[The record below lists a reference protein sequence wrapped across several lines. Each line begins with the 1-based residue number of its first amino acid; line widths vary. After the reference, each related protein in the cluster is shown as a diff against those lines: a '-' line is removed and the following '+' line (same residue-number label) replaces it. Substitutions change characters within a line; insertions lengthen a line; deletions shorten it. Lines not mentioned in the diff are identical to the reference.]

1 VKIKPLI
8 VCSIAAISK
17 ICCNYEEAFTKAY
30 EDPAIW
36 QKEYVGTS
44 GSGSTPKNARPYQEL
59 LQRFLATHD
68 IHSVIDLGCGD
79 WQFSRLINWTGIEY
93 LGLDIVPKVIKAN
106 QEKYRAA
113 NIHFFTAN
121 FIDIDLP
128 KSDLLVCKDVLQH
141 LPVQDIKRFLKKTG
155 KYKYC
160 LITNDVDPLTL
171 TSDNCDI
178 PAGHYRP
185 IDLTEAP
192 FCLKARKILTYRSGD
207 EIKQVLLID
216 NSGKLNE

>member
-1 VKIKPLI
+1 VKTKNLI
-8 VCSIAAISK
+8 VCCIAAISK
-17 ICCNYEEAFTKAY
+17 VCCYYEEAFTKAY
-30 EDPAIW
+30 EDPVYW

-44 GSGSTPKNARPYQEL
+44 GSGSTPKNVRPYQEL
-59 LQRFLATHD
+59 LQRFLVTHD

-79 WQFSRLINWTGIEY
+79 WQFSRLINWSGIEY

-106 QEKYRAA
+106 QEKYRRP

-128 KSDLLVCKDVLQH
+128 KSDLLICKDVLQH
-141 LPVQDIKRFLKKTG
+141 LPVKDIKRFLKKTH

-160 LITNDVDPLTL
+160 LITNDVDPVTL

-178 PAGHYRP
+178 SAGYYRP
-185 IDLTEAP
+185 IDLTVAP
-192 FCLKARKILTYRSGD
+192 FCVKAKKILTYRSGD
-207 EIKQVLLID
+207 EIKQVLLIE
-216 NSGKLNE
+216 NSGKLND